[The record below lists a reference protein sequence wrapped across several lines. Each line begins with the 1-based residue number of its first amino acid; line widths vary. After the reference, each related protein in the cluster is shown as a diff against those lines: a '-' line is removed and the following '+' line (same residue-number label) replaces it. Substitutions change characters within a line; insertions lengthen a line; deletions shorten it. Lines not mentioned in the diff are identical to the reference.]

1 MNRVVCDRCKVAID
15 ERLAGGNRWAEIST
29 KSLCADEHR
38 VQFTIRAHLCPECQE
53 HVAGVVFGAGGD
65 VRRR

>member
-1 MNRVVCDRCKVAID
+1 MNRVVCDRCKAEID
-15 ERLAGGNRWAEIST
+15 ECFAGGKNWAEIRT

-53 HVAGVVFGAGGD
+53 HVAGVVFGADGD
-65 VRRR
+65 ARRR